1 MTIQPVANR
10 CGALSDTEADVIR
23 LVIGH
28 YRGRMS
34 DLARQLGTGRPTL

>member
-10 CGALSDTEADVIR
+10 CGAVSDIDADVIR
-23 LVIGH
+23 LAIGH

-34 DLARQLGTGRPTL
+34 DLAQRLGTGRPTL